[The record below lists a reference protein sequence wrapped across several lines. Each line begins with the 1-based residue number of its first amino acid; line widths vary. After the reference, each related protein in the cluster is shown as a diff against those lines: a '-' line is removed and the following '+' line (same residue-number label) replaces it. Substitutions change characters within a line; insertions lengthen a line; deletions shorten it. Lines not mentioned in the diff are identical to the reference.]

1 MSADKKFN
9 YKIFSILLIF
19 ISFISLFVGFY
30 LDENS
35 AGAGSYSGDITNV
48 WNNIQIFIKND
59 IVSSINHENYYSSRT
74 PLVYIFHKVF
84 NPFTENIS
92 EYRKSIF
99 YISLFKA

>member
-1 MSADKKFN
+1 MTKYNLYNFTS
-9 YKIFSILLIF
+9 IFLIVLAVLSYF
-19 ISFISLFVGFY
+19 WGFY

-99 YISLFKA
+99 YMFEEKIF